1 MNFRYKCS
9 NGKWETGIVVQLFA
23 QIVFQPEIPIETQSN
38 IADFP
43 KKIWF
48 KMKIKWFLKW
58 IDLHSRQDISAEYWS
73 TDQRETSHLWNV
85 PVPREHLENFK
96 LNMRELNKVKHK
108 SKHKQI

>member
-9 NGKWETGIVVQLFA
+9 NGKWETGIVVRLFA

-48 KMKIKWFLKW
+48 KMKIK
-58 IDLHSRQDISAEYWS
+58 
-73 TDQRETSHLWNV
+73 
-85 PVPREHLENFK
+85 
-96 LNMRELNKVKHK
+96 
-108 SKHKQI
+108 